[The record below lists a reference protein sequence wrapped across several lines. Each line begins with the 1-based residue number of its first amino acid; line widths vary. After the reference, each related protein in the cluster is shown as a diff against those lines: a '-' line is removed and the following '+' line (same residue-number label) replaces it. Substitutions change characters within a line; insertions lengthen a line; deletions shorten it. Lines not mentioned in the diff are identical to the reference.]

1 MAGVTAGMKNYFGT
15 IHNPNKYHDFNCDP
29 FIAELFETKLI
40 MKKHKLSILD
50 SLVVQ
55 YHRGPSY
62 HASWAEK
69 YEALIFSL
77 DPVAAD
83 FVGWQVIEKLRA
95 KKGLPT
101 LKEENR
107 EPTYLKTAEK
117 KGLGKANRNEIKII
131 EEEA

>member
-1 MAGVTAGMKNYFGT
+1 MR
-15 IHNPNKYHDFNCDP
+15 
-29 FIAELFETKLI
+29 
-40 MKKHKLSILD
+40 KHKLSILD
-50 SLVVQ
+50 CLVVQ

-62 HASWAEK
+62 HARWAEK

-101 LKEENR
+101 LKEEDR

-117 KGLGKANRNEIKII
+117 KGIGKANRNEIKII